1 MGWGSE
7 AFVIDSP
14 QDFRRRADALRA
26 AIRPR
31 LTSMPGA
38 RFLMRLLRAP
48 VVAFDW
54 INRTPVTRDLH
65 PADWATVQRLIE
77 T

>member
-1 MGWGSE
+1 
-7 AFVIDSP
+7 
-14 QDFRRRADALRA
+14 
-26 AIRPR
+26 
-31 LTSMPGA
+31 MPGA

-54 INRTPVTRDLH
+54 INRAPVTRDLH

>member
-1 MGWGSE
+1 MFYSR
-7 AFVIDSP
+7 S
-14 QDFRRRADALRA
+14 DFRRRADALRA
-26 AIRPR
+26 VVRLRPFFRPGPR
-31 LTSMPGA
+31 L
-38 RFLMRLLRAP
+38 LMRLLRAP

>member
-1 MGWGSE
+1 MIHSRH
-7 AFVIDSP
+7 
-14 QDFRRRADALRA
+14 DFRRRADALRA
-26 AIRPR
+26 VTRSRA
-31 LTSMPGA
+31 TSMPGA
-38 RFLMRLLRAP
+38 RFLMHLLRAP

-54 INRTPVTRDLH
+54 INRAPVTRDLH

>member
-7 AFVIDSP
+7 AFVTDSP

-26 AIRPR
+26 VICPRPA
-31 LTSMPGA
+31 SIPGA

-54 INRTPVTRDLH
+54 INRAPVTRDLH